1 MYTNTQDCKS
11 TAPAM
16 AATGASTVEWPT
28 RSPLD
33 STVQTGN
40 ANGGDWQ
47 EKVYEKIKSM
57 KEMYVSKLYRLYQ
70 KIAYEL
76 QLDSLHQRRTNEQI
90 EKLKLYKIALER
102 ILCFLG
108 ISKHDI
114 QLAHKEK
121 LLSVEKL
128 INFFF
133 SPSQQ
138 RKPTSSPVQERLPQ
152 SSMLLQQP
160 QSLDGQTN
168 PSMQPV
174 HGPWKNCRGFPIGG
188 LGFKMFM
195 YAFSIGLVEQGLFS
209 EGLPLLCAL
218 FDSTIPTGNAN
229 GVDWHLA
236 GRGLPEGMFATLN
249 KHYIQLAHKEK
260 LLSVEKHINFFLSP
274 CQPPK
279 PTSSPVQEQLPQ
291 SYMQLQLP
299 QSLDG

>member
-1 MYTNTQDCKS
+1 
-11 TAPAM
+11 
-16 AATGASTVEWPT
+16 
-28 RSPLD
+28 
-33 STVQTGN
+33 
-40 ANGGDWQ
+40 
-47 EKVYEKIKSM
+47 M

-174 HGPWKNCRGFPIGG
+174 HGPWKH
-188 LGFKMFM
+188 
-195 YAFSIGLVEQGLFS
+195 FSILQFRLEMQMGLIGTWQEEVYQ
-209 EGLPLLCAL
+209 
-218 FDSTIPTGNAN
+218 
-229 GVDWHLA
+229 
-236 GRGLPEGMFATLN
+236 
-249 KHYIQLAHKEK
+249 K
-260 LLSVEKHINFFLSP
+260 L
-274 CQPPK
+274 
-279 PTSSPVQEQLPQ
+279 T
-291 SYMQLQLP
+291 
-299 QSLDG
+299 